1 MLKDFKIINYLITK
15 KEKRTLFVLIF
26 LLIIGMF
33 FEIIGLGIIFPVLK
47 IVLDPSIVY
56 GYFENTFF
64 YDSIIDLKKKTLIAF
79 FLIILVFVYLIK
91 TFFLIFLTYRQNKI
105 LQNLNKQLTNTLFSK
120 YLFQEYESYISSHTS
135 SSLKNIQVE
144 VPIIINY
151 FGAWMTIIIESFLI
165 ISVLGTLIYI
175 EPFGAILIGV
185 FFTFFS
191 LSFSFLSKNKLKSW
205 GFIKHKIEGEKSKLL
220 VESFGGFKEYKI
232 LGKQEKV
239 VSRLSD
245 INNLKSNIQ
254 TNYITL
260 AQTPRFL
267 LEFIS
272 ITGLVIFILIL
283 LSQDN
288 NIEKLISV
296 IGVFV
301 AATFRMIPSLNRI
314 VSQSQ
319 HLKHD
324 RISLISIYNE
334 LKNLNLTVDSS
345 TYKDSLKEDFLFQNK
360 IELNNISLVYKNKP
374 LQILNNFNLC
384 VSKGDIIGIMG
395 PSGSGKSSVINILLG
410 LIKPTKGEVL
420 IDNFNIHNDI
430 NSYRKLLGYV
440 PQDIFLI
447 DDTLEKNIALGLN
460 DSDIDNLKV
469 KKCIEL
475 SQLKDFVEVLPKG
488 VKTFVGER
496 GVQISGGQK
505 QRIGIARSL
514 YNEPE
519 ILIFDE
525 ATSALDN
532 ETELDVMKSI
542 YGLSKNKTIIIV
554 SHRLNTLSKCNKI
567 IKL

>member
-430 NSYRKLLGYV
+430 NSYRKLLCYV

>member
-1 MLKDFKIINYLITK
+1 MLKDFKIINYLIKK